1 MKRGLDWYKRE
12 PASMLDAIRAAR
24 MTDTQAAVYN
34 VVLDLIYLTAGETPN
49 DPRFIAAHFSN
60 IGAAKARR
68 TIDEL
73 IEMGKLDVVGDML
86 HQKRA
91 ENEAE
96 TRKNLREIRADAG
109 RLGGVRSG
117 ISRRK
122 SNEINETGE
131 AIAST
136 KPEPEKRREEKI
148 GGGGGSDAEHD
159 AILIAAG
166 VDPTKDVTGKWFG
179 LSAQHEVASWRALG
193 LTQSEII
200 DVVRDV
206 RRGGRH
212 PPSTL
217 SYFRQPMQR
226 AAGLKVAAPLD
237 PIPPSDQATGGSRH
251 GRQPDSLDRTQRVI
265 AGAAARARAREARMA
280 GWQDQDP
287 ARPLLPAGPVDPGG
301 GGGSG

>member
-1 MKRGLDWYKRE
+1 MSEEPWFRLRPSKFMAGIRGLNANEVKAYFCIVCRIMEHRAPVEEDRE
-12 PASMLDAIRAAR
+12 ILATYCEMRQSSFDKALDRLIR
-24 MTDTQAAVYN
+24 
-34 VVLDLIYLTAGETPN
+34 LKKL
-49 DPRFIAAHFSN
+49 
-60 IGAAKARR
+60 RR
-68 TIDEL
+68 TDDGRISNAFCDAEISWL
-73 IEMGKLDVVGDML
+73 ESYSEN
-86 HQKRA
+86 QKRA
-91 ENEAE
+91 G
-96 TRKNLREIRADAG
+96 K
-109 RLGGVRSG
+109 
-117 ISRRK
+117 K
-122 SNEINETGE
+122 S
-131 AIAST
+131 A
-136 KPEPEKRREEKI
+136 EKRQGKQRAEPTDVQPTFNQEDRDREEKI
-148 GGGGGSDAEHD
+148 GSGGVAGASDAEHD

-166 VDPTKDVTGKWFG
+166 IDPTKDVTGKWLG

-193 LTQSEII
+193 LTQSEIV
-200 DVVRDV
+200 DVIRDV
-206 RRGGRH
+206 RRGARH